1 MSIFEEICDKQKAG
15 KPFVLATIVR
25 TVGASPRVAGAK
37 MLVYPDGKISGTIGG
52 GTFEK
57 LVIDD
62 CLHLLETGADQ
73 TFKKYSLSTATDYAT
88 GMSCGGEAEVFME
101 VSSKPKRLLIFGGG
115 HICRALVKLALDSDF
130 LITVIDDRPDI
141 LSLYNPPVSTL
152 QTDSDYRESFPS
164 LDNDC
169 FVVIVTRSHMHDQ
182 PVLEQ
187 AVKENCAYIGMI
199 GSRAKIAKVFSSL
212 EEAGVDRA
220 VLERVHAPIGLNIK
234 GEGPY
239 EIAVSILAELIA
251 VKNGIIPGKQ

>member
-15 KPFVLATIVR
+15 KLFVMATIVR
-25 TVGASPRVAGAK
+25 TTGPSPRLAGAK
-37 MLVYPDGKISGTIGG
+37 MLVYADSKISGTIGG

-73 TFKKYSLSTATDYAT
+73 ALKKYSFSTATDNAT

-115 HICRALVKLALDSDF
+115 HICQALVKLALDSDF

-141 LSLYNPPVSTL
+141 LSQYNPPVSIL
-152 QTDSDYRESFPS
+152 QTDSDYRENLPS
-164 LDNDC
+164 LDGDC
-169 FVVIVTRSHMHDQ
+169 YVVIVTRSHVHDQ

-187 AVKENCAYIGMI
+187 AVKEDCAYIGMI

-212 EEAGVDRA
+212 EESGVDRT
-220 VLERVHAPIGLNIK
+220 VLERVHAPIGLDIK

-251 VKNGIIPGKQ
+251 AKNGIAPNKQ

>member
-1 MSIFEEICDKQKAG
+1 MSIFEEICDRQKAG

-57 LVIDD
+57 LIIDD

-73 TFKKYSLSTATDYAT
+73 ILKNYNLSSAGDDAT
-88 GMSCGGEAEVFME
+88 GMSCGGKAEVFME

-115 HICRALVKLALDSDF
+115 HICQALVKLALDSDF

-141 LSLYNPPVSTL
+141 LSLYNPPVSIL
-152 QTDSDYRESFPS
+152 QTDSDYREHFPS
-164 LDNDC
+164 LDGDC
-169 FVVIVTRSHMHDQ
+169 FVVIVTRSHKHDQ

-199 GSRAKIAKVFSSL
+199 GSRAKIAKVLTSL
-212 EEAGVDRA
+212 EDSGVDQT
-220 VLERVHAPIGLNIK
+220 VLERVHAPIGLDIK

-251 VKNGIIPGKQ
+251 VKNGIVPSKQ

>member
-25 TVGASPRVAGAK
+25 TAGASPRVAGAK

-52 GTFEK
+52 GNFEK

-73 TFKKYSLSTATDYAT
+73 SMKKYGLSTATDNAT

-101 VSSKPKRLLIFGGG
+101 VSSRPKKLLIFGGG
-115 HICRALVKLALDSDF
+115 HVCQALVKLAIDSDF
-130 LITVIDDRPDI
+130 LITVIDDRTDI
-141 LSLYNPPVSTL
+141 LSQYRPPVLIL
-152 QTDSDYRESFPS
+152 QTDSDYRENFPS
-164 LDNDC
+164 LDGDSY
-169 FVVIVTRSHMHDQ
+169 VVIVTRSHMHDQ
-182 PVLEQ
+182 PVLAQ
-187 AVKENCAYIGMI
+187 VVKENCAYIGMI

-251 VKNGIIPGKQ
+251 IKNGIVPSAQ